1 MPRLRLWTSCAAF
14 LAGSLLLVVS
24 ACGSSNSGSSNSG
37 TGTPTGGATG
47 NTSAAVQGGTAKFNL
62 QSDTDYIDPALAYYS
77 VSWGFEYATCAKLLN
92 YPDKAGAEGSQ
103 LQPEVAA
110 AMPQVSSDGKTYTFT
125 IRDGYKFSPP
135 SSEVVDAA
143 TFKDVIERDLN
154 PKMASPASSFI
165 SDIVGAE
172 AYLDGKARSVRGVT
186 ARGNK
191 LTIKLT
197 DVAPDF
203 LARIAMPFFCALP
216 KNTEIN
222 GDGLKAPIPS
232 AGPYYVASYEPT
244 RSIVLKRNP
253 NYTGDR
259 PHNLD
264 TIQYTVGIEPNA
276 TKLQIEKNE
285 VDWAADGVAPSA
297 HAELGKKYG
306 PDSQLAKDGKQQY
319 FVNPILSFRYLAL
332 NTAQPTFKSEKL
344 RQAVNFAIDR
354 RALLTQ
360 RGAFAGQPTDQY
372 LPPGIP
378 GYKDAD
384 IYPLGVPDVD
394 KAKQLAGSGEKKAVM
409 YTCNESPCPESAQIV
424 QNNLSKIGI
433 DVEVRQFARAV
444 QFKKEGTKGEPFDI
458 AFEGWQADYADP
470 FDFINVLLSGD
481 GIRASNNNNY
491 SYFNDPEWNQKMTDA
506 SRLAGEKRYSA
517 YSQLDADLAQGPSP
531 LAAWDNDNERDF
543 FSARVGCQ
551 LFQPVYGMDIAAL
564 CARK

>member
-1 MPRLRLWTSCAAF
+1 MPSLRLWTSFAAF

-24 ACGSSNSGSSNSG
+24 ACGGNGGNPSA

-47 NTSAAVQGGTAKFNL
+47 ATTGAVQGGTAKFNL
-62 QSDTDYIDPALAYYS
+62 QSDTDYIDPALAYYT

-92 YPDKAGAEGSQ
+92 YPDKAGADGSQ

-110 AMPQVSSDGKTYTFT
+110 SMPQVSADGKTYTFT
-125 IRDGYKFSPP
+125 IRDGFKFSPP
-135 SSEVVDAA
+135 SNEVVDAA
-143 TFKDVIERDLN
+143 TFKSVIERDLN
-154 PKMASPASSFI
+154 PKLASPSASFI
-165 SDIVGAE
+165 SDIVGAQ
-172 AYLDGKARSVRGVT
+172 AYLDGKAQSVSGVV
-186 ARGNK
+186 ANGNK

-203 LARIAMPFFCALP
+203 MARIAMPFFCALP
-216 KNTEIN
+216 KNTEVN
-222 GDGLKAPIPS
+222 ASGMEAPVPS
-232 AGPYYVASYEPT
+232 AGPYYIASYEPK

-264 TIQYTVGIEPNA
+264 TITYNVGVDPTA
-276 TKLQIEKNE
+276 TKLQIQKNQ
-285 VDWAADGVAPSA
+285 VDWAADGVPPAA
-297 HAELGKKYG
+297 NAELGEKFG
-306 PDSQLAKDGKQQY
+306 PDSQAAKDGKQQY

-332 NTAQPTFKSEKL
+332 NTTRPLFRNEKL
-344 RQAVNFAIDR
+344 REAVNFAIDR

-384 IYPLGVPDVD
+384 LYPLDRPDVD
-394 KAKQLAGSGEKKAVM
+394 KAKQLAGSSGGKAVM
-409 YTCNESPCPESAQIV
+409 YTCNESPCPESAQII
-424 QNNLSKIGI
+424 QNNLQAIGI
-433 DVEVRQFARAV
+433 DVEVRQFERAV

-481 GIRASNNNNY
+481 TIRAANNNNF
-491 SYFNDPEWNQKMTDA
+491 SYFDDPQWNTKMVDA
-506 SRLAGEKRYSA
+506 SKLAGEKRYSA
-517 YSQLDADLAQGPSP
+517 YGQLDADLAQGPSP

-551 LFQPVYGMDIAAL
+551 LFQPVYGMDLAAL
-564 CARK
+564 CARS